1 MVKIGWLILGLMTIG
16 AVMAPMVA
24 PHDPAEDF
32 RAYIDAPPMRPRV
45 IDESG
50 QWHLPFVY
58 PLRLVSRLEQRYEED
73 RSRRVDL
80 VVGRRGRIVSAADET
95 AGPWL
100 PLGADREGHDVF
112 SRLIF
117 AARTSMGVSMLAT
130 FIAVVIGTLVG
141 GVAGYAGGRIDAVL
155 MRGAEFVTVLP
166 VVYVVLALR
175 SALPLVLPPWAVFL
189 MMTGIFALAS
199 WPWVARAVRAVVA
212 TERTHDYAAAA
223 MSIGASPSRILFRHL
238 LPAARGVVAGQAV
251 LLLPAC
257 ILAEATLSY
266 VGLGFPDTLP
276 SWGSML
282 QQASE
287 VSAMAEFPWLL
298 APAVGIFLV
307 TLGANLVLQHEGR
320 RSA

>member
-1 MVKIGWLILGLMTIG
+1 MTKVGWIILVLMTLG
-16 AVMAPMVA
+16 AAAAPMVA

-32 RAYIDAPPMRPRV
+32 RAYIDAPPMRPHV
-45 IDESG
+45 IDDDG
-50 QWHLPFVY
+50 GGHLPFVY
-58 PLRLVSRLEQRYEED
+58 PLRLVSRLEQRYDED
-73 RSRRVDL
+73 RTRRVPL
-80 VVGRRGRIVSAADET
+80 VVGLRGRVLSAADEST
-95 AGPWL
+95 GPWL

-112 SRLIF
+112 SRMIF
-117 AARTSMGVSMLAT
+117 AARTSMGVSVLAT
-130 FIAVVIGTLVG
+130 LFAVVFGTLVG

-155 MRGAEFVTVLP
+155 MRAAEFVTVLP

-175 SALPLVLPPWAVFL
+175 SALPLVLPPWTVFL
-189 MMTGIFALAS
+189 MMTGIFAMAS
-199 WPWVARAVRAVVA
+199 WPWVARAVRSVVA
-212 TERTHDYAAAA
+212 TERTKDYAAAA
-223 MSIGASPSRILFRHL
+223 EAIGGTHSRILFVHL
-238 LPAARGVVAGQAV
+238 LPAAKGVVAAQAV

-298 APAVGIFLV
+298 APAAGIFLV
-307 TLGANLVLQHEGR
+307 TFGANLVLQHRGQ
-320 RSA
+320 A